1 MIVVAKSCDAA
12 GEKRRRFMCTT
23 VARVRMEWT
32 NDHQGKKKLAPVTPE
47 DAGDRC

>member
-23 VARVRMEWT
+23 VARVRIVDKRSPGE
-32 NDHQGKKKLAPVTPE
+32 KKN
-47 DAGDRC
+47 